1 MSSLIV
7 YKTFCNVFFSNS
19 LHHVSFILA
28 TASLASVHFA
38 DTKNRKPEHIS
49 RTRDATVDTV
59 DAVAPRGKSQPSKA
73 VSLQGEPWYNEVV
86 ELRRQA
92 HDYKVWNI
100 IRIASS

>member
-1 MSSLIV
+1 M
-7 YKTFCNVFFSNS
+7 
-19 LHHVSFILA
+19 
-28 TASLASVHFA
+28 ASVHFA

-92 HDYKVWNI
+92 HDYKVCNI
-100 IRIASS
+100 IRIAY

>member
-1 MSSLIV
+1 M
-7 YKTFCNVFFSNS
+7 
-19 LHHVSFILA
+19 
-28 TASLASVHFA
+28 ASVHFA

-92 HDYKVWNI
+92 HDYKVCNI
-100 IRIASS
+100 IRIASSKIIHSMIISIDITTHFYVLLFLFCGKN

>member
-1 MSSLIV
+1 MVLTSKFLQ
-7 YKTFCNVFFSNS
+7 
-19 LHHVSFILA
+19 HGSFILA

-92 HDYKVWNI
+92 HDYKVCNT
-100 IRIASS
+100 IRLASS